1 MSGRPKSPLPGAEGA
16 DASLLVR
23 LAHVNRRDALLLAA
37 FAALRPARVVAAP
50 TPALPFAM
58 TEVAPGIHVR
68 QGVHED
74 ATVANQ
80 DGIANIG
87 FIVGDAAVAVIDP
100 GGSRADGER
109 LRASIRSR
117 TGVPIRY
124 VVMTHL
130 HPDHVFGAGSFAA
143 DKPVFVG
150 HARMEGM
157 LVQRGEFYRNSLA
170 DLLGIDEAGDYAKPN
185 LFIAA
190 DAALDLGGRSLR
202 VHAHPTAHT
211 DNDLS
216 ILDEATG
223 TLWLG
228 DLLFVDRVP
237 ALDGSILGW
246 LAQTKALRASPARRA
261 VPGHGPPAVPW
272 PDAAAAQERYLGG
285 VVRDIRAMIARG
297 GDIEQAVA
305 AVGLAERD
313 RWLLFDDYNGRNV
326 TSAYKEL
333 EWE

>member
-1 MSGRPKSPLPGAEGA
+1 MR
-16 DASLLVR
+16 
-23 LAHVNRRDALLLAA
+23 RRDALLLTSL
-37 FAALRPARVVAAP
+37 AALRPARGVSAP
-50 TPALPFAM
+50 LPTVPFAM

-68 QGVHED
+68 PGVHEE
-74 ATVANQ
+74 ATVENQ

-87 FIVGDAAVAVIDP
+87 FVIGGAAVAVLDP

-109 LRASIRSR
+109 LRASIRAR
-117 TGVPIRY
+117 TDLPIRY

-130 HPDHVFGAGSFAA
+130 HPDHVFGAVAFT
-143 DKPVFVG
+143 DDQPVFVG
-150 HARMEGM
+150 HARMAGM

-170 DLLGIDEAGDYAKPN
+170 DVLGIEEAGDYAKPD
-185 LFIAA
+185 LLVA
-190 DAALDLGGRSLR
+190 DTAVLDLGGRSLR
-202 VHAHPTAHT
+202 LQAHPTAHT

-228 DLLFVDRVP
+228 DLVFVDRVP

-246 LAQTKALRASPARRA
+246 LAQTKALRSSPAKLA
-261 VPGHGPPAVPW
+261 VPGHGPASVAW
-272 PDAAAAQERYLGG
+272 PEAAAAQERYLGG
-285 VVRDIRAMIARG
+285 LVREIRAIIAHG
-297 GDIEQAVA
+297 GEIEQAVA
-305 AVGLAERD
+305 TVGLAERS

-326 TSAYKEL
+326 TSAFKEL

>member
-1 MSGRPKSPLPGAEGA
+1 MT
-16 DASLLVR
+16 
-23 LAHVNRRDALLLAA
+23 RRDALLLAT
-37 FAALRPARVVAAP
+37 FAALRPARVLSAP
-50 TPALPFAM
+50 VPVLPFTM

-87 FIVGDAAVAVIDP
+87 FIVGSAAVAVMDP

-109 LRASIRSR
+109 LRASIRKQ
-117 TGVPIRY
+117 TDLPIRY

-130 HPDHVFGAGSFAA
+130 HPDHVFGAGAFAA

-185 LFIAA
+185 LFVT
-190 DAALDLGGRSLR
+190 DDTTLDLGGRSLR
-202 VHAHPTAHT
+202 LHAHPTAHT

-228 DLLFVDRVP
+228 DLLFVDRIP
-237 ALDGSILGW
+237 ALDGRVLGW
-246 LAQTKALRASPARRA
+246 LAQTAALRASGAARA
-261 VPGHGPPAVPW
+261 VPGHGPVAVPW
-272 PDAAAAQERYLGG
+272 PDAAMAQERYLGG
-285 VVRDIRAMIARG
+285 IVHDIRAIIARG

-305 AVGLAERD
+305 TVGLAERD
-313 RWLLFDDYNGRNV
+313 RWLLFDNYNGRNV
-326 TSAYKEL
+326 TSAFKEL

>member
-1 MSGRPKSPLPGAEGA
+1 
-16 DASLLVR
+16 
-23 LAHVNRRDALLLAA
+23 VNRRDALLLAA
-37 FAALRPARVVAAP
+37 FAALRPARAMSAP
-50 TPALPFAM
+50 VPVLPFTM

-68 QGVHED
+68 QGVHEE
-74 ATVANQ
+74 ATVENQ

-87 FIVGDAAVAVIDP
+87 FIVGGAAVAVMDP

-117 TGVPIRY
+117 TDLPIRY

-130 HPDHVFGAGSFAA
+130 HPDHVFGAGAFAA

-150 HARMEGM
+150 HARMAGM

-170 DLLGIDEAGDYAKPN
+170 DVLGIEEAGDYAKPN
-185 LFIAA
+185 LFIE
-190 DAALDLGGRSLR
+190 DTGTLDLGGRTLQLR
-202 VHAHPTAHT
+202 AHPTAHT

-216 ILDEATG
+216 ILDETTG
-223 TLWLG
+223 TLWMG

-246 LAQTKALRASPARRA
+246 LAQTKALRASPATHA
-261 VPGHGPPAVPW
+261 VPGHGPAIVSW
-272 PDAAAAQERYLGG
+272 PEAAGPQERYLGG
-285 VVRDIRAMIARG
+285 LVRDIRAIISHG

-305 AVGLAERD
+305 TVGLAERK
-313 RWLLFDDYNGRNV
+313 RWVLFDDYNGRNV
-326 TSAYKEL
+326 TSAFKEL

>member
-1 MSGRPKSPLPGAEGA
+1 
-16 DASLLVR
+16 
-23 LAHVNRRDALLLAA
+23 
-37 FAALRPARVVAAP
+37 
-50 TPALPFAM
+50 M

-68 QGVHED
+68 QGVHEE
-74 ATVANQ
+74 ASVANQ

-87 FIVGDAAVAVIDP
+87 FIVGDAAVAVLDP

-109 LRASIRSR
+109 LRASIREC
-117 TGVPIRY
+117 TGLPIRY
-124 VVMTHL
+124 VVMTHM
-130 HPDHVFGAGSFAA
+130 HPDHVFGAVAFAA

-150 HARMEGM
+150 HARMAGM

-170 DLLGIDEAGDYAKPN
+170 DTLGIEEAGDYAKPD
-185 LFIAA
+185 LLVDDTAT
-190 DAALDLGGRSLR
+190 LDLGGRTLL
-202 VHAHPTAHT
+202 VQAYPTAHT

-216 ILDEATG
+216 ILDAATG

-246 LAQTKALRASPARRA
+246 LAQTKALRGSPATRA
-261 VPGHGPPAVPW
+261 VPGHGPAVVSW
-272 PDAAAAQERYLGG
+272 PDAVTAQERYLGG
-285 VVRDIRAMIARG
+285 LVRDIRAIISHG

-305 AVGLAERD
+305 TVGQAERG
-313 RWLLFDDYNGRNV
+313 RWALFDDYNGRNV
-326 TSAYKEL
+326 TSAFKEL

>member
-1 MSGRPKSPLPGAEGA
+1 MR
-16 DASLLVR
+16 
-23 LAHVNRRDALLLAA
+23 RRDALLLATL
-37 FAALRPARVVAAP
+37 AALRPARSIAATIP
-50 TPALPFAM
+50 VLPFPM

-68 QGVHED
+68 QGVHEE
-74 ATVANQ
+74 ATVENQ

-87 FIVGDAAVAVIDP
+87 FIVGGNAVAVLDP

-109 LRASIRSR
+109 LRASIREL
-117 TGVPIRY
+117 TELPIRY

-130 HPDHVFGAGSFAA
+130 HPDHVFGAIAFAD

-150 HARMEGM
+150 HARMAGM

-170 DLLGIDEAGDYAKPN
+170 DILGIEEAGDYAKPD
-185 LFIAA
+185 LLVDGSAT
-190 DAALDLGGRSLR
+190 LDLGGRILR
-202 VHAHPTAHT
+202 LQAHPTAHT

-228 DLLFVDRVP
+228 DLLFMDRIP

-246 LAQTKALRASPARRA
+246 LAQTKALRSAPATRA
-261 VPGHGPPAVPW
+261 VPGHGPPVVPW

-285 VVRDIRAMIARG
+285 LVRDIRAIISQG
-297 GDIEQAVA
+297 GEIEQAVA
-305 AVGLAERD
+305 TVGLSERGE
-313 RWLLFDDYNGRNV
+313 WVLFDDYHGRNV
-326 TSAYKEL
+326 TGAFKEL

>member
-1 MSGRPKSPLPGAEGA
+1 
-16 DASLLVR
+16 
-23 LAHVNRRDALLLAA
+23 VNRREALLLAA
-37 FAALRPARVVAAP
+37 FAALRPARAMSAP
-50 TPALPFAM
+50 VPVLPFTM

-68 QGVHED
+68 QGVHEE
-74 ATVANQ
+74 ATVENQ

-87 FIVGDAAVAVIDP
+87 FIVGGAAVAVMDP

-117 TGVPIRY
+117 TDLPIRY

-130 HPDHVFGAGSFAA
+130 HPDHVFGAGAFAA

-150 HARMEGM
+150 HARMAGM

-170 DLLGIDEAGDYAKPN
+170 DVLGIEEAGDYAKPN
-185 LFIAA
+185 LFIE
-190 DAALDLGGRSLR
+190 DTGTLDLGGRTLQLR
-202 VHAHPTAHT
+202 AHPTAHT

-216 ILDEATG
+216 ILDETTG
-223 TLWLG
+223 TLWMG

-246 LAQTKALRASPARRA
+246 LAQTKALRASPATHA
-261 VPGHGPPAVPW
+261 VPGHGPAIVSW
-272 PDAAAAQERYLGG
+272 PEAAGPQERYLGG
-285 VVRDIRAMIARG
+285 LVRDIRAIISHG

-305 AVGLAERD
+305 TVGLAERD
-313 RWLLFDDYNGRNV
+313 RWVLFDDYNGRNV
-326 TSAYKEL
+326 TSAFKEL

>member
-1 MSGRPKSPLPGAEGA
+1 M
-16 DASLLVR
+16 
-23 LAHVNRRDALLLAA
+23 NRRDALLLAA
-37 FAALRPARVVAAP
+37 FAALRPARVLAAP
-50 TPALPFAM
+50 VPVLPFAM

-68 QGVHED
+68 PGVHED
-74 ATVANQ
+74 ATVENQ

-87 FIVGDAAVAVIDP
+87 FIVGNAAVAVMDP

-109 LRASIRSR
+109 LRASIRQR
-117 TGVPIRY
+117 TDLPIRY
-124 VVMTHL
+124 VVMTHM
-130 HPDHVFGAGSFAA
+130 HPDHVFGAIAFAA
-143 DKPVFVG
+143 DKPVYVG

-157 LVQRGEFYRNSLA
+157 LVQRGEFYRKSLA
-170 DLLGIDEAGDYAKPN
+170 DLLGIEEAGDYAKPN
-185 LFIAA
+185 LFVA
-190 DAALDLGGRSLR
+190 DDATLDLGGRSLR
-202 VHAHPTAHT
+202 LHAHLTAHT

-246 LAQTKALRASPARRA
+246 LAQTGALRASPAMQA
-261 VPGHGPPAVPW
+261 VPGHGPAIVSW
-272 PDAAAAQERYLGG
+272 PSAAAAQERYLGG
-285 VVRDIRAMIARG
+285 IVRDIRAIIAHG

-305 AVGLAERD
+305 TVGLAERD

-326 TSAYKEL
+326 TSAFKEL